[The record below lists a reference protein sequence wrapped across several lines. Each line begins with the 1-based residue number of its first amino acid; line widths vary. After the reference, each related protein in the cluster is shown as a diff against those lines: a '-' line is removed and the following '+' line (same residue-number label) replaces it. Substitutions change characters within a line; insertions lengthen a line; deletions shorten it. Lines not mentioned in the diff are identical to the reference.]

1 MRVGFASIYSWRPH
15 VEHIYFLATLAEKA
29 GHEAF
34 FLTCDSD
41 LPTCYTREM
50 RDLPKLVECM
60 QCRVGG
66 VRSYA
71 TRNVSSIG
79 ACATPAPGG
88 VQPADPDWANSS
100 ASTLGRFESDE
111 DYASP
116 QFREIATRLEPAVRK
131 AYEASV
137 NWIRRN
143 RLDAVCLFNGRK
155 DATRALYEAAK
166 ACRVRVLSVER
177 TWFGDGLQIYP
188 DEHCLELGSVHRLM
202 REWRD
207 RPLLRAQAE
216 LAASY
221 VAKRFLRRNQN
232 EWRAYNVNAEQTP
245 WPAQGGK
252 RILLVPSSRNEVWA
266 HPHWQSK
273 WSHPL
278 EAYDALIEH
287 FGLRAE
293 DLVLRCHPNWSERI
307 GRAGGEFSERYYVD
321 WARKR
326 GVHCIGAADPTSTLG
341 LIEQCEAIVVA
352 NGSAALEAGVLGKQV
367 IGIAPSI
374 YKEAGL
380 RDSADGAAELTLLR
394 LRSDLSEAE
403 RCQSIERAARQ
414 TLRFAYTMIHRIP
427 QYTRQVRAATT
438 TKYLYDFGAD
448 PSRLDRLLKTGI
460 LVADDGEY
468 GDNITAEDEILR
480 KIHERRW
487 VELVESELGAP
498 LQHEPL
504 LRRPLFRAVDTIRG
518 WLPVG
523 DR

>member
-15 VEHIYFLATLAEKA
+15 VEHVYFLATLARSA

-50 RDLPKLVECM
+50 RDLPKWVECM
-60 QCRVGG
+60 QCRAGG

-71 TRNVSSIG
+71 ASNVSSIG
-79 ACATPAPGG
+79 ACAKPSPSD
-88 VQPADPDWANSS
+88 VRPPDPSWANSS
-100 ASTLGRFESDE
+100 ASTLGRFESNE
-111 DYASP
+111 DYASE
-116 QFREIATRLEPAVRK
+116 QFHSIANRLEPAVSK
-131 AYEASV
+131 AYDASV

-155 DATRALYEAAK
+155 DVTRALYEAAK
-166 ACRVRVLSVER
+166 ACCVRVLSVER

-245 WPAQGGK
+245 WPVAGSK
-252 RILLVPSSRNEVWA
+252 RILLVPSSRNEVWS
-266 HPHWQSK
+266 HPHWESK

-278 EAYDALIEH
+278 EAYDALIRH

-307 GRAGGEFSERYYVD
+307 GRAGGELSERYYVE

-326 GVHCIGAADPTSTLG
+326 GVHCVGSTESTSTLG

-380 RDSADGAAELTLLR
+380 RDSADGADELARLK
-394 LRSDLSEAE
+394 LRSDLSEAARLE
-403 RCQSIERAARQ
+403 SIDRAARQ

-427 QYTRQVRAATT
+427 QYTRQVRATT
-438 TKYLYDFGAD
+438 TTRYRYDFSAD
-448 PSRLDRLLKTGI
+448 PYRLDKLLRTGM
-460 LVADDGEY
+460 LEADDNEY
-468 GDNITAEDEILR
+468 AEDMTAEDDVLR
-480 KIHERRW
+480 KMHERRW
-487 VELVESELGAP
+487 LDLVESGLPAP
-498 LQHEPL
+498 FQHEPL
-504 LRRPLFRAVDTIRG
+504 LRRPLFRAIDTIRG